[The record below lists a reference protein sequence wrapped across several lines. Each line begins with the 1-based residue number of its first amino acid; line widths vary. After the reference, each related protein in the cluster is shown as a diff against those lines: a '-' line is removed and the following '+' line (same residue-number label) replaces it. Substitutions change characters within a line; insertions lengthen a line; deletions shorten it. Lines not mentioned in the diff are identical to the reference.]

1 LRSIGLLVHPSVCN
15 FVLVEFPRDPGRDAA
30 AALAFLKTRGIL
42 VRGMGTYHLP
52 HCLRITVG
60 RDEELRA
67 THSALAEFVK
77 S

>member
-1 LRSIGLLVHPSVCN
+1 MRRRAGEKAAQGLGELR
-15 FVLVEFPRDPGRDAA
+15 FVEEEGV
-30 AALAFLKTRGIL
+30 
-42 VRGMGTYHLP
+42 MGTYHLP